1 MATRPIEIDEYK
13 KIMELL
19 HTGFTYSENGVEKR
33 FRKNP
38 KVALSLMLEA
48 NLGLR
53 ISDILRLKIG
63 NFKGNMLEINEKK
76 TGKLQY
82 RPVNKNIIESINEHA
97 RKYNLKSNDYLVNIK
112 TKAIQKQL
120 RIICKYLN
128 LYNISTHSFRKLY
141 ATTQF
146 EKSNNNLELVKELLN
161 HSSVATTQRYIRVT
175 QQAIN
180 EASENFFIG

>member
-38 KVALSLMLEA
+38 KVALALMLEA
-48 NLGLR
+48 
-53 ISDILRLKIG
+53 RLKIG

-120 RIICKYLN
+120 RIICKHLN

>member
-19 HTGFTYSENGVEKR
+19 HTGVEKR

-38 KVALSLMLEA
+38 KVALALMLEA